1 MLRWCLFLCCF
12 VALGFVSNSA
22 RACATCSAGDPSLS
36 ASGSEKPFESRK
48 RISLDLRATSASAN
62 DIEVSEQRLE
72 LRADLALSQTFMLTA
87 ALPTIHR
94 SIENHDGAT
103 SRELTLG
110 DSELRAS
117 SIAYDS
123 GISEVRRMVLVF
135 GGSKFPTAPLQTDAH
150 GIALPVAL
158 QPGCG
163 SIVPILGASFVA
175 SALPLTFTASTSFYL
190 PFSVRD
196 GPHAGD
202 SWRTS
207 FTLQFQPAKSK
218 VATRFGVSTRFDQA
232 GLLSN
237 DGDNAIVDP
246 NSGGLV
252 VYGSGEIIVSPAT
265 DLVFGAGFF
274 SPAIQLLRGNERES
288 TIAMATASYD
298 F

>member
-1 MLRWCLFLCCF
+1 MLRWCLVFACF
-12 VALGFVSNSA
+12 VSLLSSSNFA
-22 RACATCSAGDPSLS
+22 FACATCSAGDPTLT
-36 ASGSEKPFESRK
+36 ASGSEKPFASRK
-48 RISLDLRATSASAN
+48 RISLNLRATKISAN
-62 DIEVSEQRLE
+62 DVDISEQRLE
-72 LRADLALSQTFMLTA
+72 LRTDFALSQTLMLTA
-87 ALPTIHR
+87 ALPSIHR
-94 SIENHDGAT
+94 SIASRNGAV

-110 DSELRAS
+110 DAELRAS
-117 SIAYDS
+117 SIAYDT
-123 GISEVRRMVLVF
+123 GISAVRRMVLVF
-135 GGSKFPTAPLQTDAH
+135 GGLKFPTAPLQTDAH
-150 GIALPVAL
+150 GAALPVAL

-163 SIVPILGASFVA
+163 SIAPTLGASFVA
-175 SALPLTFTASTSFYL
+175 SSSPITLTASTSFYL

-218 VATRFGVSTRFDQA
+218 IATRFGASTRLDEAGTLGDQA
-232 GLLSN
+232 T
-237 DGDNAIVDP
+237 IDP

-265 DLVFGAGFF
+265 DLVFGVGFF
-274 SPAIQLLRGNERES
+274 SPAVQLLRGNQRES